1 MPPGGRRLLLFHA
14 GSERS
19 PVAISIACVSGKG
32 GVGKTTTC
40 AALAGA
46 FGEMGQRVLAI
57 DVDPQSNLTSGLGFN
72 PYQLERTIVDILVD
86 PGLTPEAVTIATE
99 WEGISLIPACP
110 DLSAVEGE
118 MATTV
123 GRELRLRDA
132 LRRGSGLRGYD
143 IVLLDTPP
151 NFGFHTVSAL
161 AAASWLLVP
170 LQMSGYAMK
179 GLKEVLRTYHAAREQ
194 LNPELRILG
203 LLPTFVN
210 LRTRFSQQMLEG
222 LREIPSL
229 HVFDTVIKVTVKL
242 QETAMAGAPITA
254 YARGS
259 DVAQAYRGLAQEILV
274 RAAPPP
280 PPPSQT

>member
-1 MPPGGRRLLLFHA
+1 
-14 GSERS
+14 
-19 PVAISIACVSGKG
+19 VAISIACVSGKG

-46 FGEMGQRVLAI
+46 FSEMGWRVLAI

-72 PYQLERTIVDILVD
+72 PYQLDRTIGDLLVD
-86 PGLTPEAVTIATE
+86 PGLAPEAVTLATE
-99 WEGISLIPACP
+99 WERISLIPASP

-118 MATTV
+118 MAITV
-123 GRELRLRDA
+123 GRELRLRHA
-132 LRRGSGLRGYD
+132 LARGAGISGYD
-143 IVLLDTPP
+143 IVLFDTPP

-161 AAASWLLVP
+161 GAAGWVLVP

-179 GLKEVLRTYHAAREQ
+179 GLKEVLRTYHAARER

-210 LRTRFSQQMLEG
+210 QRTRFSQQMLAG

-259 DVAQAYRGLAQEILV
+259 DVAQAYRGLAQEILE
-274 RAAPPP
+274 RAGPAPPP
-280 PPPSQT
+280 PPPPPEV

>member
-1 MPPGGRRLLLFHA
+1 
-14 GSERS
+14 
-19 PVAISIACVSGKG
+19 VAISIACVSGKG

-46 FGEMGQRVLAI
+46 FAEMGQRVLAI

-72 PYQLERTIVDILVD
+72 PYQLQRTIADLLVN
-86 PGLTPEAVTIATE
+86 PGMTPEAVTYATE
-99 WEGISLIPACP
+99 WERIWLIPASP
-110 DLSAVEGE
+110 DLSAVEAE
-118 MATTV
+118 MATSV

-132 LRRGSGLRGYD
+132 LARGAGIGRYD
-143 IVLLDTPP
+143 VVLFDTPP

-161 AAASWLLVP
+161 GATSWILVP

-210 LRTRFSQQMLEG
+210 PRTRFSQQMLEG
-222 LREIPSL
+222 LREIPGL

-242 QETAMAGAPITA
+242 QETAMAGAPITV
-254 YARGS
+254 YARS
-259 DVAQAYRGLAQEILV
+259 SEVSQAYRSLAQEILGQIG
-274 RAAPPP
+274 
-280 PPPSQT
+280 PPSPPQRF